1 MGLAT
6 GALFLSGAFRLVIT
20 ADAAANEELVDES
33 DSAHPPDEDDP
44 SEEGGAL
51 NFRLRTSN
59 RSKSFFRWAFS
70 WLEYSRE
77 MEESSSSSLE
87 SSGGGLFRISGIECT
102 DCTWVS
108 SAGGGSEGADCT
120 DGADCTEGAGAEG
133 ADGATDLA
141 ADCARATDLAAD
153 CARATDLAADG
164 AGVITTD
171 ASISLVSPEPL
182 EDVNEAFSRS
192 FFTRSWNAVGSF
204 PEPMMLML
212 SSLVISSSIMS
223 ESYLAVLAS
232 AF

>member
-51 NFRLRTSN
+51 NLRLRTSN

-108 SAGGGSEGADCT
+108 SAGGGS
-120 DGADCTEGAGAEG
+120 DGADCTEGAGGATNLA
-133 ADGATDLA
+133 ADGAG
-141 ADCARATDLAAD
+141 ATDLAAD

-164 AGVITTD
+164 AGVMTTD

-182 EDVNEAFSRS
+182 EDVIEAFSRS